1 MFSRSGFWYFVCE
14 DNAFFYSFQPQTHK
28 IPFKILRTSLQSG
41 KTVYMGQIILEL
53 FRAENRVFPVISGKI
68 D

>member
-28 IPFKILRTSLQSG
+28 IPFKILRTSPQSG
-41 KTVYMGQIILEL
+41 KTVYMGSDNFRIIQ
-53 FRAENRVFPVISGKI
+53 G
-68 D
+68 